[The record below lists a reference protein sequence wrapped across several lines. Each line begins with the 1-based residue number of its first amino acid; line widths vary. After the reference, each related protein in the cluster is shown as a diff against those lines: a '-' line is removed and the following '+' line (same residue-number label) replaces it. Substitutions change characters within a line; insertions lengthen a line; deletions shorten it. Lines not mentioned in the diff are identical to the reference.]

1 MILSKE
7 NAYIFYLDVI
17 YLIISK
23 GCVILKLYS
32 KRAGTLYHVQS
43 DYDCFVPT
51 SLDKIEINYDNEMI
65 FLLNEANKYL
75 GKLDGIAINLP
86 DRDIFISKYVEKE
99 AVVSSQ
105 IEGTQASL
113 SDVLQLNKIDGEKRK
128 ETEEIVNYIHA
139 LNYGIELLEKLPIS
153 IRYLKELHKVLL
165 RGVRGEMKNPGDV
178 RHSQNW
184 IGPSGCTL
192 SNATFIPPSVDKMK
206 EALDNLEIYM
216 NEKVNVEPL
225 IQIALIHYQ
234 FETIHPF
241 LDGNGRLGR
250 LLIPLWLK
258 SNDYLKY
265 PLLYLSLYFKQNR
278 TEYYGLLMDVRF
290 KGKYEEW
297 IKFFLKGVI
306 ETARNS
312 ISTIEKI
319 INLINQ
325 NNQKITDSEY
335 KNKTI
340 LFDTMKYI
348 YKHPY
353 FDSTDLKIAL
363 DVSKPTISKIV
374 NELLDLKIISKTSS
388 KQRYVTYKYDEYI
401 IILEEGTEL

>member
-1 MILSKE
+1 MH
-7 NAYIFYLDVI
+7 
-17 YLIISK
+17 LIISK
-23 GCVILKLYS
+23 GCVILKLFS

-43 DYDCFVPT
+43 DYDCFVPMP
-51 SLDKIEINYDNEMI
+51 LDEIEINYDSEMI
-65 FLLNEANKYL
+65 YLLTEANKYL
-75 GKLDGIAINLP
+75 GKLDGIAVNLP
-86 DRDIFISKYVEKE
+86 NKDIFISKYVEKE
-99 AVVSSQ
+99 ALLSSQ

-128 ETEEIVNYIHA
+128 ETEDVVNYINA

-165 RGVRGEMKNPGDV
+165 KGVRGEMKNPGEI

-192 SNATFIPPSVDKMK
+192 SNATFVPPSIDKMK
-206 EALDNLEIYM
+206 EALNNLEIYM
-216 NEKVNVEPL
+216 NEKINVEPL

-258 SNDYLKY
+258 NNDYLQY

-297 IKFFLKGVI
+297 IKFFLNGVI
-306 ETARNS
+306 EMAKNS
-312 ISTIEKI
+312 IDAIEKI
-319 INLINQ
+319 IRLIDQ
-325 NNQKITDSEY
+325 NNDKIINSQY
-335 KNKTI
+335 KNKTN
-340 LFDTMKYI
+340 LFDTMNYI
-348 YKHPY
+348 YNHPY
-353 FDSTDLKIAL
+353 FDSTDLKDAL
-363 DVSKPTISKIV
+363 GMSKPTISKII
-374 NELLDLKIISKTSS
+374 NELLDLNIISKISN

-401 IILEEGTEL
+401 TILEEGTEL

>member
-1 MILSKE
+1 M
-7 NAYIFYLDVI
+7 
-17 YLIISK
+17 
-23 GCVILKLYS
+23 KLFS

-43 DYDCFVPT
+43 DYDCFVPMP
-51 SLDKIEINYDNEMI
+51 LDEIEINYDSEMI
-65 FLLNEANKYL
+65 YLLTEANKYL
-75 GKLDGIAINLP
+75 GKLDGIAVNLP
-86 DRDIFISKYVEKE
+86 NRDIFISKYVEKE
-99 AVVSSQ
+99 ALLSSQ

-128 ETEEIVNYIHA
+128 ETEDVVNYINA

-165 RGVRGEMKNPGDV
+165 KGVRGEMKNPGEI

-192 SNATFIPPSVDKMK
+192 SNATFVPPSIDKMK
-206 EALDNLEIYM
+206 EALNNLEIYM
-216 NEKVNVEPL
+216 NEKINVEPL

-258 SNDYLKY
+258 NNDYLQY

-297 IKFFLKGVI
+297 IKFFLNGVI
-306 ETARNS
+306 EMANNS
-312 ISTIEKI
+312 IDAIEKI
-319 INLINQ
+319 IRLINQ
-325 NNQKITDSEY
+325 NNEKIINSQY
-335 KNKTI
+335 KNKTN
-340 LFDTMKYI
+340 LFDTMNYI
-348 YKHPY
+348 YNHPY
-353 FDSTDLKIAL
+353 FDSTDLKDAL
-363 DVSKPTISKIV
+363 GMSKPTISKII
-374 NELLDLKIISKTSS
+374 NELLDLNIISKISN

-401 IILEEGTEL
+401 TILEEGTEL

>member
-1 MILSKE
+1 M
-7 NAYIFYLDVI
+7 
-17 YLIISK
+17 
-23 GCVILKLYS
+23 KLFS

-43 DYDCFVPT
+43 DYDCFVPMP
-51 SLDKIEINYDNEMI
+51 LDEIEINYDSEMI
-65 FLLNEANKYL
+65 YLLTEANKYL
-75 GKLDGIAINLP
+75 GKLDGIAVNLP
-86 DRDIFISKYVEKE
+86 NKDIFISKYVEKE
-99 AVVSSQ
+99 ALLSSQ

-113 SDVLQLNKIDGEKRK
+113 SDVLQLNKIDGKKRK
-128 ETEEIVNYIHA
+128 ETEDVVNYINA

-165 RGVRGEMKNPGDV
+165 KGVRGEMKNPGEI

-192 SNATFIPPSVDKMK
+192 SNATFVPPSIDKMK
-206 EALDNLEIYM
+206 EALNNLEIYM
-216 NEKVNVEPL
+216 NEKINLEPL

-250 LLIPLWLK
+250 LLVPLWLK
-258 SNDYLKY
+258 NNDYLQY

-297 IKFFLKGVI
+297 IKFFLNGVI
-306 ETARNS
+306 EMANNS
-312 ISTIEKI
+312 IDAIEKI
-319 INLINQ
+319 IRLIDQ
-325 NNQKITDSEY
+325 NNEKIINSQY
-335 KNKTI
+335 KNKTN
-340 LFDTMKYI
+340 LFDTMNYI
-348 YKHPY
+348 YNHPY
-353 FDSTDLKIAL
+353 FDSTDLKDAL
-363 DVSKPTISKIV
+363 GMSKPTISKII
-374 NELLDLKIISKTSS
+374 NELLDLNIISKISN

-401 IILEEGTEL
+401 TILEEGTEL